1 MTLETLNDLYVQQL
15 RDIYDAE
22 QQLVEAL
29 PEMAVNATHP
39 ELRKAFESHL
49 EETKE
54 QVRRLKKIFARLGED
69 PEGETCD
76 GMEGIISEGEEL
88 LEMDAD
94 DDVLDA
100 GLLAGAQHA
109 EHYEI
114 AGYGTLAT
122 YAQLLGEKADHEL
135 LTETLKEE
143 KEADAKLTKIAKSV
157 VNPEAVSA

>member
-15 RDIYDAE
+15 RDLYDAE

-29 PEMAVNATHP
+29 PEMAENASHS

-54 QVRRLKKIFARLGED
+54 HVRRLKQIFARLGKD

-76 GMEGIISEGEEL
+76 GMEGIIEEGEEL

-114 AGYGTLAT
+114 AGYGTVAT
-122 YAQLLGEKADHEL
+122 YAELLGEKADHEL
-135 LTETLKEE
+135 LSKTLKEE
-143 KEADAKLTKIAKSV
+143 KEADAKLSMIAKSI